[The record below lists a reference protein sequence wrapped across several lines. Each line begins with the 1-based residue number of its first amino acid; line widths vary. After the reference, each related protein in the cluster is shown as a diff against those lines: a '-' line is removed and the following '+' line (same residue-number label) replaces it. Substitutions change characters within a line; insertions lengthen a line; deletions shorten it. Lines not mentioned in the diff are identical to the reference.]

1 MGWRVQ
7 DEADG
12 RARLTGGEMPERR
25 VECELTKK
33 SYCIILLGDFNNVN
47 LQKISDYI
55 NDVTPNNPYG
65 RRLSERLPQRVERTL
80 YDRAKEN
87 AIDALFG
94 RASESAV
101 SPHERV
107 SAQGRRAIEERK
119 KEALEQWAKAT
130 GNWHTDLN
138 DFTDSPTLIDDV
150 KMGENQFAK
159 LMRKGRD
166 GKLGMIKPTL
176 EEPHII
182 LEEASDG
189 DTTER
194 ASSYIFIRSFS
205 KADGSRFYYFTSIS
219 VSKDGREVVISNQ
232 EKSKKRI
239 SNLLQTGV
247 IRWINKNV
255 LSASE
260 TQNEES
266 VLLDD
271 SQAATQADN
280 NTASL
285 GVNSPELSA
294 AKVRKIPEP
303 TRKLSK
309 KATKEREEVKYKGF
323 ECWQDR

>member
-1 MGWRVQ
+1 
-7 DEADG
+7 
-12 RARLTGGEMPERR
+12 MPERR
-25 VECELTKK
+25 AECELTKK

-65 RRLSERLPQRVERTL
+65 RRLSERLPQRVERAL

-130 GNWHTDLN
+130 GNWHTNLS

-159 LMRKGRD
+159 LMRKSRD
-166 GKLGMIKPTL
+166 GKLGMIKPTF

-182 LEEASDG
+182 LEEASEASDG

-232 EKSKKRI
+232 EK
-239 SNLLQTGV
+239 
-247 IRWINKNV
+247 
-255 LSASE
+255 
-260 TQNEES
+260 
-266 VLLDD
+266 
-271 SQAATQADN
+271 AATRYCDLCKKEVSFGA
-280 NTASL
+280 L
-285 GVNSPELSA
+285 RKMRLPLRLKG
-294 AKVRKIPEP
+294 KVW
-303 TRKLSK
+303 TMSS
-309 KATKEREEVKYKGF
+309 
-323 ECWQDR
+323 Q

>member
-1 MGWRVQ
+1 MS
-7 DEADG
+7 
-12 RARLTGGEMPERR
+12 RLTGGEMPERR

-65 RRLSERLPQRVERTL
+65 RRLSERLPQRVERKSISL
-80 YDRAKEN
+80 QILSAV
-87 AIDALFG
+87 DALYG

-130 GNWHTDLN
+130 GNWHTDIN

-166 GKLGMIKPTL
+166 GKFGMIKPTL

-205 KADGSRFYYFTSIS
+205 KADGSCFYYFTSIS

-232 EKSKKRI
+232 EKSKK
-239 SNLLQTGV
+239 
-247 IRWINKNV
+247 
-255 LSASE
+255 E
-260 TQNEES
+260 Y
-266 VLLDD
+266 
-271 SQAATQADN
+271 
-280 NTASL
+280 
-285 GVNSPELSA
+285 
-294 AKVRKIPEP
+294 P
-303 TRKLSK
+303 TYYRQ
-309 KATKEREEVKYKGF
+309 G
-323 ECWQDR
+323 

>member
-7 DEADG
+7 DEANG
-12 RARLTGGEMPERR
+12 VSRLTGGEMPERR
-25 VECELTKK
+25 AECELTKK

-65 RRLSERLPQRVERTL
+65 RRLSERLPQRVERKSVSL
-80 YDRAKEN
+80 QSLSAV
-87 AIDALFG
+87 DALYG

-130 GNWHTDLN
+130 GNWHTDIN

-150 KMGENQFAK
+150 KMGGNQFAK

-176 EEPHII
+176 EEPRII
-182 LEEASDG
+182 LEEAGDG
-189 DTTER
+189 DATER

-232 EKSKKRI
+232 EKSRNKILR
-239 SNLLQTGV
+239 LLQERSV
-247 IRWINKNV
+247 IWRTPKDATTSSAERQGLDYEQPIEAETATKGSGITPQSTS
-255 LSASE
+255 SASKGTENSE
-260 TQNEES
+260 T
-266 VLLDD
+266 
-271 SQAATQADN
+271 
-280 NTASL
+280 
-285 GVNSPELSA
+285 
-294 AKVRKIPEP
+294 
-303 TRKLSK
+303 SK
-309 KATKEREEVKYKGF
+309 ETEQKFNKG
-323 ECWQDR
+323 EKSRQ